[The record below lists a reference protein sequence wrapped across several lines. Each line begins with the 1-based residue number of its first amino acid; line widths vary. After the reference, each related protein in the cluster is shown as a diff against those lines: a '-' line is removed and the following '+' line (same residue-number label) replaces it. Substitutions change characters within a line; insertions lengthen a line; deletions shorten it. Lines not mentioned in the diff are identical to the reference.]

1 MLGYVADIAFYNVP
15 DQSGIRGLNWRLML
29 GSAAIPPIFV
39 LAMVLFLPESPRWYL
54 SKNRLHDAFKAMIRI
69 RRTELQAARDV
80 YAAWEGVIAE
90 RELNA
95 SKTSNRFL
103 DLFAQRRVRKG
114 TQSASFVMFMQQFC
128 GINVNAYY
136 SSTIFQ
142 QAGATEMEALGA
154 SLGWGSVNWLLALPA
169 IWTIDLVGR
178 RGLLLIGFP
187 LMSIFLFW
195 TGFSFYIPEGSG
207 RTAMVAL
214 GTYLHCMSYSPTE
227 GPVPFTYSAE

>member
-1 MLGYVADIAFYNVP
+1 
-15 DQSGIRGLNWRLML
+15 
-29 GSAAIPPIFV
+29 
-39 LAMVLFLPESPRWYL
+39 
-54 SKNRLHDAFKAMIRI
+54 
-69 RRTELQAARDV
+69 
-80 YAAWEGVIAE
+80 
-90 RELNA
+90 
-95 SKTSNRFL
+95 
-103 DLFAQRRVRKG
+103 
-114 TQSASFVMFMQQFC
+114 
-128 GINVNAYY
+128 
-136 SSTIFQ
+136 
-142 QAGATEMEALGA
+142 MEALGA